1 MRLDIN
7 ISAGLP
13 SPGDDGFQG
22 AQLGSQ
28 MGHLL
33 ARMEF
38 DYPTQM
44 LAVVKVDNDDGT
56 YDCHRP
62 GTSIYMSRVETISPV
77 LAARISVG
85 MTVLIR
91 FFRRDRSKPYIV
103 RVAGGIA
110 PAADQA
116 YWYWCRGSAANAMRA
131 GTENA
136 QISLSTSSTVWAG
149 PLSDGGT
156 ASRTIVAMVVYRI
169 GTDEHIATLAVTS
182 TTQYT
187 LYCHKVSDASQ
198 VWSTSFAFTTAVSSQ
213 DLTGMW
219 LQYNADLDVLAVAG
233 MKIVSSFVS
242 ADKVWMFSGTDGT
255 LQGTY
260 VDDAAGHMVARGF
273 LTQGE
278 RIVRVYHTH
287 NTLITYPQTALEVGE
302 QIANPDIA
310 ANRRFQHKVTGF
322 ALSVNAG
329 AATLA
334 EEWTWDPRT
343 VLEATPSV
351 AVVKSQ
357 TSAMAGALVP
367 VLMPG
372 ASVPYISSREAMV
385 FAISAH
391 MPLRCN
397 ESRNWGHAQKLG
409 QTPAVHRPDDAGTA
423 YRLDC
428 RSFNGWIIALKT
440 DGTVDWEYE
449 IGEILATDADHYI
462 VDTANFGQATIPA
475 DVDPSPPPGAYV
487 RYTYIGLPNDQH
499 YDVAAESA
507 AAYGIFAYVYAG
519 SIPQVYPTRAAAP
532 SGVAFSKLYPQY
544 KYWQMGAGYHWE
556 PTAEIR
562 SGDNRSEDGTGTAA
576 VPTNHNPQLALD
588 ADDNIYCAY
597 LQPYGIVSP
606 IHPFLHKTHYSTFS
620 YQQRTGYKFRR
631 EMDVPTVG
639 SWTDRYEYFD
649 MPWRHTAWR
658 SFLMSLSPAG
668 QLRWR
673 VELTFWGDDY
683 QFSSAT
689 LDDEVPYAGSV
700 LRVIPT
706 SAGLFVLR
714 TIRLPVMAPKTIP
727 ALAQIFSTSGDI
739 LDYAGHRGCRF
750 CKTVLELY
758 SLATGARQWQETL
771 YDPSS
776 DASATMPS
784 TNPVGFQPSSRYHLD
799 GAWMYSSESSG
810 LPWVVGRISHAAVS
824 KMFTADSAGVVTLR
838 DATSTDPLQAAS
850 DSAISSD
857 SMFYRWQDTANTQG
871 NGANRWYLRRWSGA

>member
-1 MRLDIN
+1 MRLDIS
-7 ISAGLP
+7 IDAGMP
-13 SPGDDGFQG
+13 EDDGDLRAAQDG
-22 AQLGSQ
+22 AQLGA
-28 MGHLL
+28 LL
-33 ARMEF
+33 ARMRF
-38 DYPTQM
+38 DFPDQM
-44 LAVVKVDNDDGT
+44 LARVKVDNEDGT
-56 YDCHRP
+56 YDCDRP
-62 GTSIYMSRVETISPV
+62 GTNIDMRSVPVESLTLVTPI
-77 LAARISVG
+77 AVG
-85 MTVLIR
+85 MTVVIR
-91 FFRRDRSKPYIV
+91 FYNRDRSKPRIV
-103 RVAGGIA
+103 QIAGGLNPFDILTF
-110 PAADQA
+110 
-116 YWYWCRGSAANAMRA
+116 WYWCRGSAANAMRA
-131 GTENA
+131 GTKNA
-136 QISLSTSSTVWAG
+136 QVSLSTSSTVWAG

-156 ASRTIVAMVVYRI
+156 ASRTIVAMVIYRI

-187 LYCHKVSDASQ
+187 LYCHKISDASQ
-198 VWSTSFAFTTAVSSQ
+198 VWATSFAFTTAVSSQ

-219 LQYNADLDVLAVAG
+219 LQYNADQDVLTVAG
-233 MKIVSSFVS
+233 MKFVSSFAS
-242 ADKVWMFSGTDGT
+242 ADKVWMFSGTGT
-255 LQGTY
+255 PLGTY
-260 VDDAAGHMVARGF
+260 VDDTAGHMVARGF
-273 LTQGE
+273 ITQGE

-287 NTLITYPQTALEVGE
+287 NTLITHPQTALEVGE

-322 ALSVNAG
+322 ALSVDSG
-329 AATLA
+329 AATLE

-343 VLEATPSV
+343 LLEDTPSV

-357 TSAMAGALVP
+357 TSAMASALVP

-372 ASVPYISSREAMV
+372 ASVPYIASREAMV
-385 FAISAH
+385 FAVSAH

-397 ESRNWGHAQKLG
+397 ESRNWGHQQKLG
-409 QTPAVHRPDDAGTA
+409 QTPVAHRPDDAGTA

-449 IGEILATDADHYI
+449 LGEISATDADHYI
-462 VDTANFGQATIPA
+462 VDTANFGQAIIPA
-475 DVDPSPPPGAYV
+475 DVDPSPPPGAYA

-499 YDVAAESA
+499 YDVAAELA
-507 AAYGIFAYVYAG
+507 AAYGIFAYVYPG
-519 SIPQVYPTRAAAP
+519 SIPQVWPTRAADP

-556 PTAEIR
+556 PTSEIR

-576 VPTNHNPQLALD
+576 VPTPHNPQLALD

-606 IHPFLHKTHYSTFS
+606 IHPFLHQTHYSTFS

-631 EMDVPTVG
+631 EMDVPTPG

-649 MPWRHTAWR
+649 LPWRHTAWR
-658 SFLMSLSPAG
+658 SFLMSLSSAG
-668 QLRWR
+668 ELRWR

-689 LDDEVPYAGSV
+689 LNDEVPYAGSV

-706 SAGLFVLR
+706 SQGLFVLR

-727 ALAQIFSTSGDI
+727 TLAQIFSTSGDI

-776 DASATMPS
+776 DGSATMPS

-799 GAWMYSSESSG
+799 GAWMYGSESNG

-824 KMFTADSAGVVTLR
+824 KMFTADSSGVVTLR

-857 SMFYRWQDTANTQG
+857 SMFYRWQDTANIQG